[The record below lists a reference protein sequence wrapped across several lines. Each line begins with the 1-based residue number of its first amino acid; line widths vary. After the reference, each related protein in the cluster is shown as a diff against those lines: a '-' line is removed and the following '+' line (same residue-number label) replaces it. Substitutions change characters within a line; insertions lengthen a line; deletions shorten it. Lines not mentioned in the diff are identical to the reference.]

1 MKISIILTVCICL
14 TMSCSAQTGEAVIK
28 YKPTNIKLYEP
39 GLDQALKGKG
49 VVRLTF
55 DNEDNLNVTES
66 EFVYLT
72 VFDSLTNENYF
83 EYRIGRK
90 LNENNERIEFYTTKL
105 DSVFKN
111 MEYKIVNEN
120 YKNFI
125 PRADFPFVFKVYPL
139 ADKE

>member
-1 MKISIILTVCICL
+1 M
-14 TMSCSAQTGEAVIK
+14 IK